1 MSLFK
6 MEKHFKFIIS
16 TVLMMGPVGS
26 SYADFGFIQDKDG
39 YVNVRGNSSLNSKVT
54 SKLNNNEIVSC
65 VMDEGT
71 NNFCLV
77 NASNGVTGFVY
88 KNRVNNFS
96 GYNSIKLSQY
106 SREKSVYNDKNIIV
120 EVYAKKAIL
129 DPKLYKTFKGEYKY
143 FNNKK
148 FFGTDGTLPNNNFL
162 QLDKIIIKSK
172 DMKIE
177 IGKNDIEQYFF
188 PKNGIDGDKNELA
201 DFKIYFLNNNIFILN
216 TFNNGGAAA
225 YNIVLNI
232 KNGKLV
238 ANKAW
243 KVEI

>member
-1 MSLFK
+1 MNKYLKSIVFTSF
-6 MEKHFKFIIS
+6 MIGS
-16 TVLMMGPVGS
+16 TEA

-88 KNRVNNFS
+88 KNRINNFS
-96 GYNSIKLSQY
+96 GYTPIKLSQY
-106 SREKSVYNDKNIIV
+106 SKEKAVYNDKNIIV

-129 DPKLYKTFKGEYKY
+129 DPKLYKNFKDEYKY
-143 FNNKK
+143 FNDKK
-148 FFGTDGTLPNNNFL
+148 FFGTDGSLPDNNFL
-162 QLDKIIIKSK
+162 QLDKIIIREK
-172 DMKIE
+172 DNRIE
-177 IGKNDIEQYFF
+177 ISRVELERYFF
-188 PKNGIDGDKNELA
+188 PKDGIDGGKNGLA
-201 DFKIYFLNNNIFILN
+201 DFKIYYLNNNIFILN
-216 TFNNGGAAA
+216 TFNDGGAAA
-225 YNIVLNI
+225 YNIVLNV
-232 KNGKLV
+232 KNGKIV
-238 ANKAW
+238 TNKAW

>member
-1 MSLFK
+1 MKKQL
-6 MEKHFKFIIS
+6 KFIIF
-16 TVLMMGPVGS
+16 TFLMIGPIVS

-65 VMDEGT
+65 VMDEET

-106 SREKSVYNDKNIIV
+106 SREKAVYNDKNIIV

-129 DPKLYKTFKGEYKY
+129 DPKLYNNFKGEYKY
-143 FNNKK
+143 IKKKK
-148 FFGTDGTLPNNNFL
+148 FFGTDGTLPNNDFL

-172 DMKIE
+172 DKKIE

-201 DFKIYFLNNNIFILN
+201 DFKIYYLNNNIFILN
-216 TFNNGGAAA
+216 AFNNSGAAA

>member
-1 MSLFK
+1 MNKYL
-6 MEKHFKFIIS
+6 KFIVFTAFMI
-16 TVLMMGPVGS
+16 GS
-26 SYADFGFIQDKDG
+26 IEALHADFGLIQDKDG
-39 YVNVRGNSSLNSKVT
+39 YVNVRENSSLSSKVT

-65 VMDEGT
+65 VMDEET

-77 NASNGVTGFVY
+77 NASNGATGFVY
-88 KNRVNNFS
+88 KNRINNFS
-96 GYNSIKLSQY
+96 GYTSIKLSQY
-106 SREKSVYNDKNIIV
+106 SREKVIYSDKNIIV
-120 EVYAKKAIL
+120 EVYAKKAIS
-129 DPKLYKTFKGEYKY
+129 DPKLYKTFKGKYKY

-148 FFGTDGTLPNNNFL
+148 FFGTDGSLPDNNFL
-162 QLDKIIIKSK
+162 QLDKIIVKEK
-172 DMKIE
+172 DNRIE
-177 IGKNDIEQYFF
+177 ISRTELEQYFF
-188 PKNGIDGDKNELA
+188 PKDSIDEGKNELA
-201 DFKIYFLNNNIFILN
+201 DFKIYYLNNNIFILN

>member
-1 MSLFK
+1 MKKQL
-6 MEKHFKFIIS
+6 KFIIF
-16 TVLMMGPVGS
+16 TFLMTGPIVS

-54 SKLNNNEIVSC
+54 TKLNNNEIVSC

-88 KNRVNNFS
+88 KNRINNFS
-96 GYNSIKLSQY
+96 GYTSIKISQY
-106 SREKSVYNDKNIIV
+106 SREKVVYSDKNIIV

-143 FNNKK
+143 FNNKQ
-148 FFGTDGTLPNNNFL
+148 FFGTDGTLPNNDFL
-162 QLDKIIIKSK
+162 QLDKIIIKDK
-172 DMKIE
+172 DKKIE

-201 DFKIYFLNNNIFILN
+201 DFKIYYLNNNIYILN

-225 YNIVLNI
+225 YNIVLNV
-232 KNGKLV
+232 KNVKLV

>member
-39 YVNVRGNSSLNSKVT
+39 YVNVRENSSLTSKVT

-65 VMDEGT
+65 VMDERV

-88 KNRVNNFS
+88 KNRINNFS
-96 GYNSIKLSQY
+96 GYTSIKLFQY
-106 SREKSVYNDKNIIV
+106 SKEKAVYNDKNIIV

-148 FFGTDGTLPNNNFL
+148 FFGTDGALPNNDFL

-172 DMKIE
+172 DKKIE

-201 DFKIYFLNNNIFILN
+201 DFKIYYLNNNTFILN

>member
-1 MSLFK
+1 M
-6 MEKHFKFIIS
+6 IGS
-16 TVLMMGPVGS
+16 TEA
-26 SYADFGFIQDKDG
+26 SYADFGYIQDKDG
-39 YVNVRGNSSLNSKVT
+39 YVNVRENSSLNSKVT
-54 SKLNNNEIVSC
+54 SKLNSNEIVCC

-77 NASNGVTGFVY
+77 NASNGVTGFIY
-88 KNRVNNFS
+88 KNRINNFS
-96 GYNSIKLSQY
+96 GYTSIKLSQY
-106 SREKSVYNDKNIIV
+106 SKEKAVYNDKNIIV

-129 DPKLYKTFKGEYKY
+129 DPKFYKTFKGEYKY
-143 FNNKK
+143 FNDKK
-148 FFGTDGTLPNNNFL
+148 FFGTDGSLPDTNFL
-162 QLDKIIIKSK
+162 QLDKIIIKDK
-172 DMKIE
+172 DKKIE

-201 DFKIYFLNNNIFILN
+201 DFKIYYLNNNIFILN

-225 YNIVLNI
+225 YNIGLNV

-238 ANKAW
+238 SNKAW

>member
-1 MSLFK
+1 MK
-6 MEKHFKFIIS
+6 KYFKFIIS
-16 TVLMMGPVGS
+16 TVFMMGPVGS
-26 SYADFGFIQDKDG
+26 SYADFGFIQDKDR
-39 YVNVRGNSSLNSKVT
+39 YVNVRENSSLTSKVT

-65 VMDEGT
+65 VMDERV

-77 NASNGVTGFVY
+77 NASNGVTGFIY
-88 KNRVNNFS
+88 KNRINNFS
-96 GYNSIKLSQY
+96 GYTSIKLSQY
-106 SREKSVYNDKNIIV
+106 SREKAVYNDKNIIV

-143 FNNKK
+143 FNNKQ
-148 FFGTDGTLPNNNFL
+148 FFGTDGTLPNNDFL
-162 QLDKIIIKSK
+162 QLDKIIIKNK
-172 DMKIE
+172 DKKIE

-201 DFKIYFLNNNIFILN
+201 DFKIYYLNNNIYILN

-232 KNGKLV
+232 KNGKV
-238 ANKAW
+238 IANKAW

>member
-1 MSLFK
+1 

-177 IGKNDIEQYFF
+177 IGKNDLEQYFF

>member
-1 MSLFK
+1 MKQYL
-6 MEKHFKFIIS
+6 KFIVFTSFMI
-16 TVLMMGPVGS
+16 GS
-26 SYADFGFIQDKDG
+26 IETSYADFGFIQDKDG
-39 YVNVRGNSSLNSKVT
+39 YVNVRENSSLTSKVT

-65 VMDEGT
+65 VMDERV

-77 NASNGVTGFVY
+77 NASNGITGFVY
-88 KNRVNNFS
+88 KNRINNFS
-96 GYNSIKLSQY
+96 SYTSIKLSQY
-106 SREKSVYNDKNIIV
+106 SKEKAVYNDKNIIV

-129 DPKLYKTFKGEYKY
+129 DPKLCKTFKGEYKY

-148 FFGTDGTLPNNNFL
+148 FFGTDGTLPNNDFL
-162 QLDKIIIKSK
+162 QLDKIIVKSK
-172 DMKIE
+172 DKKIE
-177 IGKNDIEQYFF
+177 IGKNNIEQYFF
-188 PKNGIDGDKNELA
+188 PKNGIDSNKNELA
-201 DFKIYFLNNNIFILN
+201 DFKIYYLNNNIFILN

-232 KNGKLV
+232 KIGKLV

>member
-1 MSLFK
+1 

-16 TVLMMGPVGS
+16 TVLMIGPVGS

-39 YVNVRGNSSLNSKVT
+39 YVNIRENSSLTSKVT

-65 VMDEGT
+65 VMDERV

-88 KNRVNNFS
+88 KNRINNFS
-96 GYNSIKLSQY
+96 GYTYIKLFQY
-106 SREKSVYNDKNIIV
+106 SKEKAVYNDKNIIV

-148 FFGTDGTLPNNNFL
+148 FFGTDGTLPNNDFL

-172 DMKIE
+172 DNKIE

-188 PKNGIDGDKNELA
+188 PKNGIYGDKNELA
-201 DFKIYFLNNNIFILN
+201 DFKIYYLNNNIFILN

>member
-1 MSLFK
+1 MNKYL
-6 MEKHFKFIIS
+6 KFIVFTAFMI
-16 TVLMMGPVGS
+16 GS
-26 SYADFGFIQDKDG
+26 IEALHADFGLIQDKDG
-39 YVNVRGNSSLNSKVT
+39 YVNVRENSSLSSKVT

-65 VMDEGT
+65 VMDEET

-77 NASNGVTGFVY
+77 NASNGATGFVY
-88 KNRVNNFS
+88 KNRINNFS
-96 GYNSIKLSQY
+96 GYTSIKLSQY
-106 SREKSVYNDKNIIV
+106 SREKVIYSDKNIIV
-120 EVYAKKAIL
+120 EVYAKKAIS
-129 DPKLYKTFKGEYKY
+129 DPKLYKNFKGKYKY

-148 FFGTDGTLPNNNFL
+148 FFGTDGSLPDNNFL
-162 QLDKIIIKSK
+162 QLDKIIVKEK
-172 DMKIE
+172 DNRIE
-177 IGKNDIEQYFF
+177 ISRTELEQYFF
-188 PKNGIDGDKNELA
+188 PKDGIDEGKNELA
-201 DFKIYFLNNNIFILN
+201 DFKIYYLNNNIFILN

>member
-1 MSLFK
+1 

-39 YVNVRGNSSLNSKVT
+39 YVNVRENSSLTSKVT

-65 VMDEGT
+65 VMDERV

-88 KNRVNNFS
+88 KNRINNFS
-96 GYNSIKLSQY
+96 GYTSIKLFQY
-106 SREKSVYNDKNIIV
+106 SKEKAVYNDKNIIV

-148 FFGTDGTLPNNNFL
+148 FFGTDGALPNNDFL

-172 DMKIE
+172 DKKIE

-201 DFKIYFLNNNIFILN
+201 DFKIYYLNNNTFILN

>member
-1 MSLFK
+1 MK
-6 MEKHFKFIIS
+6 KYFKFIIS
-16 TVLMMGPVGS
+16 TVFMMGPLGS
-26 SYADFGFIQDKDG
+26 SYADFGFIQDKDR
-39 YVNVRGNSSLNSKVT
+39 YVNVRENSNLNSKVT

-88 KNRVNNFS
+88 KNRINNFS
-96 GYNSIKLSQY
+96 GYNSIKISQY
-106 SREKSVYNDKNIIV
+106 SREKAVYNDKNIIV

-148 FFGTDGTLPNNNFL
+148 FFGTDGTLPNNDFL

-172 DMKIE
+172 DKKIE
-177 IGKNDIEQYFF
+177 IGENDIEQYFF
-188 PKNGIDGDKNELA
+188 PKNGIDSDKNELA

>member
-1 MSLFK
+1 
-6 MEKHFKFIIS
+6 
-16 TVLMMGPVGS
+16 MMGPVGS
-26 SYADFGFIQDKDG
+26 SYADFGFIQDKDR
-39 YVNVRGNSSLNSKVT
+39 YLNVRENSSLNSKVT

-88 KNRVNNFS
+88 KNRVN
-96 GYNSIKLSQY
+96 
-106 SREKSVYNDKNIIV
+106 
-120 EVYAKKAIL
+120 
-129 DPKLYKTFKGEYKY
+129 
-143 FNNKK
+143 
-148 FFGTDGTLPNNNFL
+148 
-162 QLDKIIIKSK
+162 
-172 DMKIE
+172 
-177 IGKNDIEQYFF
+177 
-188 PKNGIDGDKNELA
+188 
-201 DFKIYFLNNNIFILN
+201 

>member
-1 MSLFK
+1 MNKYL
-6 MEKHFKFIIS
+6 KFIVFTAFMI
-16 TVLMMGPVGS
+16 GS
-26 SYADFGFIQDKDG
+26 IEALHADFGLIQDKDG
-39 YVNVRGNSSLNSKVT
+39 YVNVRENSSLSSKVT

-65 VMDEGT
+65 VMDEET

-77 NASNGVTGFVY
+77 NASNGATGFVY
-88 KNRVNNFS
+88 KNRINNFS
-96 GYNSIKLSQY
+96 GYTSIKLSQY
-106 SREKSVYNDKNIIV
+106 SREKVIYSDKNIIV
-120 EVYAKKAIL
+120 EVYAKKAIS
-129 DPKLYKTFKGEYKY
+129 DPKLYKTFKGKYKY

-148 FFGTDGTLPNNNFL
+148 FFGTDGSLPDNNFI
-162 QLDKIIIKSK
+162 QLDKIIVKEK
-172 DMKIE
+172 DNRIE
-177 IGKNDIEQYFF
+177 ISRTELEQYFF
-188 PKNGIDGDKNELA
+188 PKDGIDEGKNELA
-201 DFKIYFLNNNIFILN
+201 DFKIYYLNNNIFILN

>member
-1 MSLFK
+1 

-216 TFNNGGAAA
+216 TFNNSGAAA
-225 YNIVLNI
+225 YNIVLNK

>member
-1 MSLFK
+1 MK
-6 MEKHFKFIIS
+6 KYFKFIIF
-16 TVLMMGPVGS
+16 TVFMMGPVGS
-26 SYADFGFIQDKDG
+26 SYADFGFIQDKDR
-39 YVNVRGNSSLNSKVT
+39 YVNVRENSSLTSKVT

-65 VMDEGT
+65 VMDERV

-88 KNRVNNFS
+88 KNRINNFS
-96 GYNSIKLSQY
+96 GYTSIKLYQY
-106 SREKSVYNDKNIIV
+106 SKEKAIYNDKNIIV

-148 FFGTDGTLPNNNFL
+148 FFGTDGTLPNNDFL
-162 QLDKIIIKSK
+162 QLDKIIVKSK
-172 DMKIE
+172 DKKIE

-188 PKNGIDGDKNELA
+188 PKNGIDSNKNELA
-201 DFKIYFLNNNIFILN
+201 DFKIYYLNNNIFILN

-238 ANKAW
+238 ANKA
-243 KVEI
+243 

>member
-1 MSLFK
+1 MK
-6 MEKHFKFIIS
+6 KYFKFIIS
-16 TVLMMGPVGS
+16 TVFMMGPVGS
-26 SYADFGFIQDKDG
+26 SYADFGFIQDKDR
-39 YVNVRGNSSLNSKVT
+39 YVNVRENLSLTSKVT

-65 VMDEGT
+65 VMDERV

-106 SREKSVYNDKNIIV
+106 SREKAVYNDKNIIV

-148 FFGTDGTLPNNNFL
+148 FFGTDGTLPNNDFL

-172 DMKIE
+172 DKKIE

-201 DFKIYFLNNNIFILN
+201 DFKIYYLNNNIFILN

>member
-1 MSLFK
+1 MKQYL
-6 MEKHFKFIIS
+6 KFIVFCSFMI
-16 TVLMMGPVGS
+16 GS
-26 SYADFGFIQDKDG
+26 IEASYADFGFIQDKDG
-39 YVNVRGNSSLNSKVT
+39 YVNVRENSILNSKVT

-65 VMDEGT
+65 VMDEQT

-77 NASNGVTGFVY
+77 NASNGVTGFIY
-88 KNRVNNFS
+88 KNRINNFS
-96 GYNSIKLSQY
+96 GYTSIKLSQY
-106 SREKSVYNDKNIIV
+106 SREKAVYNDKNIIL

-143 FNNKK
+143 FKNKQ
-148 FFGTDGTLPNNNFL
+148 FFGTDGTLPNNDFL
-162 QLDKIIIKSK
+162 QLDKIIIKDK
-172 DMKIE
+172 DKKIE

-201 DFKIYFLNNNIFILN
+201 DFKIYYLNNNIYILN

-232 KNGKLV
+232 KNGRV
-238 ANKAW
+238 IANKAW
-243 KVEI
+243 MVDI

>member
-1 MSLFK
+1 MSLSQMKKYFQ
-6 MEKHFKFIIS
+6 FIVFTTFMI
-16 TVLMMGPVGS
+16 GS
-26 SYADFGFIQDKDG
+26 VEVSYADFGFIQDKDG
-39 YVNVRGNSSLNSKVT
+39 YVNVRENSSLTSKVT

-65 VMDEGT
+65 VMDERV

-88 KNRVNNFS
+88 KNRINNFS
-96 GYNSIKLSQY
+96 GYTSIKLSQY
-106 SREKSVYNDKNIIV
+106 SKEKAVYNDKNIIV

-129 DPKLYKTFKGEYKY
+129 DPKLYKTFKDEYKY

-148 FFGTDGTLPNNNFL
+148 FFGTDGTLPNNDFL
-162 QLDKIIIKSK
+162 QLDKIIVKSK
-172 DMKIE
+172 DKKIE

-188 PKNGIDGDKNELA
+188 PKNGIDSNKNELA
-201 DFKIYFLNNNIFILN
+201 DFKIYYLNNNIFILN